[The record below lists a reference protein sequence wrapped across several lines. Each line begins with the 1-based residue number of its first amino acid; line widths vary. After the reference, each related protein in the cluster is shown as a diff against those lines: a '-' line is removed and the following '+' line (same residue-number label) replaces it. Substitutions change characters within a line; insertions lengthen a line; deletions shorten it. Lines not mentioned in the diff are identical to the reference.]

1 MATRQIESIS
11 SFLLIDYVFCPLL
24 IRVTI
29 NQSFHLNVSVC
40 KRSLELLPVATTPSR
55 KSGKPSVNY
64 SPVPTDQSSIIKPV
78 DKVRQAT
85 RRTPVGP
92 NLSIHLLSVCKV
104 LASGCPRETR
114 DTRRSSQPD
123 SSGQPGSIQS
133 PTEHGCVRTH
143 VQFTET
149 LQMTEVSGLQ
159 GQITP
164 AFLTFHS
171 GLYSACFFIF
181 PKPSLSMT
189 GNKNRVFRPDS
200 SLAINHTFMYE
211 ECDGR

>member
-1 MATRQIESIS
+1 MANCQIESIS
-11 SFLLIDYVFCPLL
+11 SSLLIDYVFCPLL
-24 IRVTI
+24 THATI

-40 KRSLELLPVATTPSR
+40 KRSLDLLPVVTSPSR

-64 SPVPTDQSSIIKPV
+64 SPVPTDQSSIIKPI
-78 DKVRQAT
+78 DKVRQTT

-92 NLSIHLLSVCKV
+92 NLSIHLLSVCNV
-104 LASGCPRETR
+104 VASGCPRETR

-123 SSGQPGSIQS
+123 SSGQSGSIQS

-164 AFLTFHS
+164 VHPRFSLGPSFHS
-171 GLYSACFFIF
+171 LFH
-181 PKPSLSMT
+181 LS
-189 GNKNRVFRPDS
+189 
-200 SLAINHTFMYE
+200 
-211 ECDGR
+211 

>member
-1 MATRQIESIS
+1 MANCQIESIS
-11 SFLLIDYVFCPLL
+11 SSLLIDYVFCPLL
-24 IRVTI
+24 THATI

-40 KRSLELLPVATTPSR
+40 KRSLDLLPVVTTPSR

-64 SPVPTDQSSIIKPV
+64 CPVPTDQSSIIKPI
-78 DKVRQAT
+78 DKVRQTT

-92 NLSIHLLSVCKV
+92 NLSIHLLSVCNV
-104 LASGCPRETR
+104 VASGCPRETR

-123 SSGQPGSIQS
+123 SSGQRGSIQS

-164 AFLTFHS
+164 AHPRFSLGPSFHS
-171 GLYSACFFIF
+171 LFH
-181 PKPSLSMT
+181 LS
-189 GNKNRVFRPDS
+189 
-200 SLAINHTFMYE
+200 
-211 ECDGR
+211 